1 MLIKDVLFIKV
12 FCVTAFVAWA
22 VFSVLNL
29 QNNNYEFS
37 ASGVGSGF
45 RINKRSGEVE
55 YCDVVTQSNLKNRD
69 VVLCIP
75 EKKHDKKTYL
85 NPSTSKNINYEELA
99 KEYGGKIVNGP
110 NDQVVEGKVSPAS
123 K

>member
-1 MLIKDVLFIKV
+1 MLTKDVLLIKV
-12 FCVTAFVAWA
+12 FCVITFIAWLI
-22 VFSVLNL
+22 FSVLNL

-37 ASGVGSGF
+37 ASGAESGF

-55 YCDVVTQSNLKNRD
+55 YCDVGMMSNLKDRSI
-69 VVLCIP
+69 VLCIP

-85 NPSTSKNINYEELA
+85 SPSTSKNINYEELA
-99 KEYGGKIVNGP
+99 KEYGGRIVFGGK
-110 NDQVVEGKVSPAS
+110 DKVVEHKIPPAS